1 MNRLAYIG
9 IFIAA
14 VLIIM
19 AIFAPLIATHNP
31 IDIPRDAV
39 RNAAPSAEHFFG
51 TDGIGRDVFSR
62 IVYGARISLQVGIVV
77 VLVSGFIGVIVG
89 SMAGFY
95 GGWVDKILSGYIFNV
110 FLAFPGLLLAIALA
124 AFVDEAALLGY
135 LESWID
141 YLLQATLLK
150 IPVLDAFAQ
159 RFIDVSLTES
169 VLNFFGRG
177 LFKILLAL
185 CIIGWVGYARVMRGQ
200 VLKVREYD
208 FVQAARALGAS
219 NMRILFT
226 HILPN
231 AIQPLIVQASLGMAG
246 AVLSEASL
254 SFLGVGIPPPA
265 PSWGTMIDEARDLTT
280 LYNAPHALF
289 FPGIAIALTVLA
301 FNFIGDGLREYL
313 DPKQRK
319 R

>member
-9 IFIAA
+9 IAIAA
-14 VLIIM
+14 VLIIA
-19 AIFAPLIATHNP
+19 AIFAPFIATHDP
-31 IDIPRDAV
+31 LDIPGDAV
-39 RNAAPSAEHFFG
+39 RFAAPSAEHWLG
-51 TDGIGRDVFSR
+51 TDDVGRDLFSR
-62 IVYGARISLQVGIVV
+62 IVYGARISLEVGIIVT
-77 VLVSGFIGVIVG
+77 LVSSIIGMIIG
-89 SMAGFY
+89 ALAGFY
-95 GGWVDKILSGYIFNV
+95 GGWVDKILSGYLFNV
-110 FLAFPGLLLAIALA
+110 FLAFPGLLLAIAMV
-124 AFVDEAALLGY
+124 AFLGPG
-135 LESWID
+135 LEKLI
-141 YLLQATLLK
+141 
-150 IPVLDAFAQ
+150 
-159 RFIDVSLTES
+159 
-169 VLNFFGRG
+169 
-177 LFKILLAL
+177 LAL

-231 AIQPLIVQASLGMAG
+231 AVQPLIVQASLGMAG

-254 SFLGVGIPPPA
+254 SFLGLGIPAPA
-265 PSWGTMIDEARDLTT
+265 PSWGTMINSAQGTGFQTVMLI
-280 LYNAPHALF
+280 APVFLF
-289 FPGIAIALTVLA
+289 APGIAIALTVLA